1 MHVAVV
7 SITGEIISDAVSP
20 QIAPYAVEY
29 EQVEPTSGAPVVK
42 VPTNLSTMGLSR
54 GLGSRQSLLRRRF
67 QEDVLL
73 RLQKTE
79 SVALCDGF
87 HNR

>member
-42 VPTNLSTMGLSR
+42 VPTNLSAMDLSR